1 MSNNG
6 VDLTIDCWL
15 RIMSLL
21 ESFFLILDG
30 ITGVFDSLQSL
41 KVEWLGILNPTT
53 LCTLEG
59 LVCRWNSYQSVFFEL
74 KLCVKQ

>member
-1 MSNNG
+1 MSNTG

-21 ESFFLILDG
+21 ESFFLVFDG

-53 LCTLEG
+53 RCCLEG
-59 LVCRWNSYQSVFFEL
+59 LVWRWNSNQSAFFEL
-74 KLCVKQ
+74 KLCIQQ